1 MGAQKGLY
9 IINILDYWQKCKVV
23 SIYENQSMW
32 YIILTEK
39 EKIIILIEVETG
51 YDKIQHVFIITT
63 FNKQGLEENIFSPK
77 KDIYKNPGLIF

>member
-1 MGAQKGLY
+1 MGAQKGLH
-9 IINILDYWQKCKVV
+9 IINILDYWQKCKAV

-32 YIILTEK
+32 YTTLTEK

-51 YDKIQHVFIITT
+51 FDKIQQVFIITT
-63 FNKQGLEENIFSPK
+63 FNKQGLEENFFSPK